1 METAIQLINS
11 VGFPIFVAMYLLLRL
26 EPTMKELQKTI
37 AVLAIIIAKCNDIEY
52 ADVRRMVGN
61 FSNGDSERGV

>member
-1 METAIQLINS
+1 METAIQLINA
-11 VGFPIFVAMYLLLRL
+11 VGFPIFVAVYLLLRL

-52 ADVRRMVGN
+52 AEVRRMVGG
-61 FSNGDSERGV
+61 FSKGDSERGI